1 MDAAGTSYSAITT
14 GYPYDRDR
22 GVHDRDRL
30 EYELTVRQEPKQAR
44 MCGVGS
50 DRRPIDPPPIIQLRV
65 IDKRTRQP
73 PSHPEADDSD
83 PTYAHS
89 FLQNPY
95 YFMFASLAKPD
106 DDAELHWLKDGKTR
120 CTTGSVVSSLYHLK
134 DTENRNEDAGFFVF
148 PDLSVRT
155 EGSYRLKLS
164 LFEVVGNTVRH
175 CKSIYSSPFY
185 VYTAKK
191 FPGME
196 ESTPLSCSLADQ
208 GIKIRIRKDI
218 RVRKRPIAALTNPI
232 EGEKADDEREDE
244 HPNNITPPS
253 GTIGKRARHGPNNPI
268 NANADLPTPT
278 SANPIAL
285 AGLPAWPTTTL
296 DPMLGVASAPGGIE
310 LTSPTH
316 FGPTSAG
323 AGSTIPPPPGA
334 TYEGAKAPPTTIPPP
349 PGAHIMP
356 PQATAYEGSN
366 TRQTALSSAVAHN
379 RQVQPL
385 TPTYPPSSSQSL
397 SPTGPPA
404 PQQQPVYETPGQ
416 RVGYET
422 PRSTYESNRSFDQ
435 TQSRAYE
442 GTRTGYDHATQRGSY
457 DTSARSSYDSQA
469 QRSSFGQP
477 YDASTQPDGQGQ
489 PHAYPHHQASYSGAN
504 HASPTHAY
512 SPHPSSS
519 QQTQQQPTHDSPY
532 PPPPS
537 RFQSQYGTPPI
548 HNYGQPGSY
557 TQTQQTRYDYS
568 QQQQQYGSGTG
579 AGAYYDSPQ
588 SQATTVGG
596 AVQQDP
602 QQPQQQSYYA
612 PSHSSSGHSSSS
624 WGTPTAPPGAGTT
637 AGSASTHPQQSGHS
651 QGYTTPAPSQGSY
664 DYTHASQSYSGN
676 SGGTG
681 EFYSHASAA
690 AAASSSHAPPRGG
703 SPDHSP
709 ISAGGARYGAASAS
723 SGYPNGEP
731 YPRAHPHPH
740 PQAQVQQHAFSQH
753 EWAAGPAV
761 QGARSASVSAPTPA
775 GWGSASAGSTGTAG
789 EMIHLAP
796 LRHVHGHS
804 PTPSSPGAGG
814 GGGPGPG
821 PGPGYSALLPG
832 VSHAHP
838 HAQVHPHAH
847 SHVQNPHA
855 LPHAHSPAHGHA
867 HLHGGHTH
875 VSFEGETA
883 PAIAGARGIGG
894 AGGGKKSVLSIGSII
909 SEGG

>member
-1 MDAAGTSYSAITT
+1 
-14 GYPYDRDR
+14 
-22 GVHDRDRL
+22 
-30 EYELTVRQEPKQAR
+30 
-44 MCGVGS
+44 
-50 DRRPIDPPPIIQLRV
+50 
-65 IDKRTRQP
+65 
-73 PSHPEADDSD
+73 
-83 PTYAHS
+83 
-89 FLQNPY
+89 
-95 YFMFASLAKPD
+95 MFASLAKPD
-106 DDAELHWLKDGKTR
+106 DDAELHWLKVLYISYLSILSCLLSIKDGKTR

-164 LFEVVGNTVRH
+164 LFEVVGYVSYSVATCHLHHHHLPQQYRPPLQIH
-175 CKSIYSSPFY
+175 LFLSILCIHGQEVSRNGRFVAIWTHFASQLTFSFTRCDSIFTPPLC
-185 VYTAKK
+185 VEA
-191 FPGME
+191 

-244 HPNNITPPS
+244 HPNNIIPS
-253 GTIGKRARHGPNNPI
+253 SGSTGKRARHGHNNTI

-316 FGPTSAG
+316 FGSTSAG

-334 TYEGAKAPPTTIPPP
+334 TYEGPKASPATIPPP

-356 PQATAYEGSN
+356 PQANTYEGSN
-366 TRQTALSSAVAHN
+366 TRQSAAHT

-385 TPTYPPSSSQSL
+385 TPTYPPSNSQSL

-404 PQQQPVYETPGQ
+404 PQQQPVYDAPGQ
-416 RVGYET
+416 RVGYEA
-422 PRSTYESNRSFDQ
+422 PRSTYEGNRSFDQ

-442 GTRTGYDHATQRGSY
+442 GARTGYDHATQRGSY
-457 DTSARSSYDSQA
+457 DTNARSSYDSQA

-477 YDASTQPDGQGQ
+477 YDAPTQSCPDGQGP
-489 PHAYPHHQASYSGAN
+489 PHAYPHHQASYSGAQQQN
-504 HASPTHAY
+504 HASPTHTY
-512 SPHPSSS
+512 SPHASSS

-532 PPPPS
+532 PPPPPPS
-537 RFQSQYGTPPI
+537 RFQSQYATPPI
-548 HNYGQPGSY
+548 HNYGQPAPY
-557 TQTQQTRYDYS
+557 TQTQQNRYDYS
-568 QQQQQYGSGTG
+568 QQPQHYGSGAG

-588 SQATTVGG
+588 SQAATASG

-624 WGTPTAPPGAGTT
+624 WGTPSAAPGTGTT
-637 AGSASTHPQQSGHS
+637 AGPASTHPQQPGHS
-651 QGYTTPAPSQGSY
+651 QGYATPAPSQGSY
-664 DYTHASQSYSGN
+664 DYSHASQSYSGN

-681 EFYSHASAA
+681 EFYSHTS
-690 AAASSSHAPPRGG
+690 AASSSHAPPRGG
-703 SPDHSP
+703 SPDSSP
-709 ISAGGARYGAASAS
+709 ISAGGTRYGAAGAG

-731 YPRAHPHPH
+731 YPRTHPHPH
-740 PQAQVQQHAFSQH
+740 TQAQVQQHAFSQH
-753 EWAAGPAV
+753 EWATGASV
-761 QGARSASVSAPTPA
+761 QGARSASASAPTSA
-775 GWGSASAGSTGTAG
+775 GWGSVSAGSTGTAG

-832 VSHAHP
+832 APHAHP

-847 SHVQNPHA
+847 GHVQNQAHPHA
-855 LPHAHSPAHGHA
+855 LPHAHSPVHGHA
-867 HLHGGHTH
+867 HVHGGHAH
-875 VSFEGETA
+875 VSFEGEAA
-883 PAIAGARGIGG
+883 PAIAGTRGIGG

>member
-1 MDAAGTSYSAITT
+1 
-14 GYPYDRDR
+14 
-22 GVHDRDRL
+22 
-30 EYELTVRQEPKQAR
+30 
-44 MCGVGS
+44 
-50 DRRPIDPPPIIQLRV
+50 
-65 IDKRTRQP
+65 
-73 PSHPEADDSD
+73 
-83 PTYAHS
+83 
-89 FLQNPY
+89 
-95 YFMFASLAKPD
+95 MFASLAKPD
-106 DDAELHWLKDGKTR
+106 DDAELHWLKVLYISYLSILSCLLSIKDGKTR

-164 LFEVVGNTVRH
+164 LFEVVGYVSYSVATCHLHHHHLPQQYRPPLQIH
-175 CKSIYSSPFY
+175 LFLSILCIHGQEVSRNGRFVAIWTHFASQLTFSFTRCDSIFTPPLC
-185 VYTAKK
+185 VEA
-191 FPGME
+191 

-244 HPNNITPPS
+244 HPNNVIPS
-253 GTIGKRARHGPNNPI
+253 SGSTGKRARHGHNNTI

-316 FGPTSAG
+316 FGSTSAG

-334 TYEGAKAPPTTIPPP
+334 TYEGPKASPATIPPP

-356 PQATAYEGSN
+356 PQANTYEGSN
-366 TRQTALSSAVAHN
+366 TRQSAAHN

-385 TPTYPPSSSQSL
+385 TPTYPPSNSQSL

-404 PQQQPVYETPGQ
+404 PQQQPVYDAPGQ
-416 RVGYET
+416 RVGYEA
-422 PRSTYESNRSFDQ
+422 PRSTYEGNRSFDQ

-442 GTRTGYDHATQRGSY
+442 GARTGYDHATQRGSY
-457 DTSARSSYDSQA
+457 DTNARSSYDSQA

-477 YDASTQPDGQGQ
+477 YDAPTQSCPDGQGP
-489 PHAYPHHQASYSGAN
+489 PHPYPHHQASYSGAQQQN
-504 HASPTHAY
+504 HASPTHTY
-512 SPHPSSS
+512 SPHASSS

-532 PPPPS
+532 PPPPPPS
-537 RFQSQYGTPPI
+537 RFQSQYATPPI
-548 HNYGQPGSY
+548 HNYGQPAPY
-557 TQTQQTRYDYS
+557 TQTQQNRYDYS
-568 QQQQQYGSGTG
+568 QQPQHYGSGAG

-588 SQATTVGG
+588 SQAATASG

-624 WGTPTAPPGAGTT
+624 WGTPSAAPGTGTT
-637 AGSASTHPQQSGHS
+637 AGPASTHPQQPGHS
-651 QGYTTPAPSQGSY
+651 QGYATPAPSQGSY
-664 DYTHASQSYSGN
+664 DYSHASQSYSGN

-681 EFYSHASAA
+681 EFYSHTS
-690 AAASSSHAPPRGG
+690 AASSSHAPPRGG
-703 SPDHSP
+703 SPDSSP
-709 ISAGGARYGAASAS
+709 ISAGGTRYGAAGAG

-731 YPRAHPHPH
+731 YPRTHPHPH
-740 PQAQVQQHAFSQH
+740 TQAQVQQHAFSQH
-753 EWAAGPAV
+753 EWATGASV
-761 QGARSASVSAPTPA
+761 QGARSASASAPTSA
-775 GWGSASAGSTGTAG
+775 GWGSVSAGSTGTAG

-832 VSHAHP
+832 APHAHP

-847 SHVQNPHA
+847 GHVQNQAHPHA
-855 LPHAHSPAHGHA
+855 LPHAHSPVHGHA
-867 HLHGGHTH
+867 HVHGGHAH
-875 VSFEGETA
+875 VSFEGEAA
-883 PAIAGARGIGG
+883 PAIAGTRGIGG